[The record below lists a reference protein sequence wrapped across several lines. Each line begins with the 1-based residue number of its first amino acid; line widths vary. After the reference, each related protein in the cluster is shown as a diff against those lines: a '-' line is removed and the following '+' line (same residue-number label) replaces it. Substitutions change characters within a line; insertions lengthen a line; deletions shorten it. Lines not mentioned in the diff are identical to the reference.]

1 MGTATKVRDLTG
13 FRGDAALYK
22 LDPPHSSGEW
32 VIASAVDLDF
42 GGFSLEGYRTS
53 ETMVFP
59 ATEGGEIADWG
70 EIGFAPHKSH
80 ADALSDMDY
89 EVA

>member
-13 FRGDAALYK
+13 FRGNAALYK

-42 GGFSLEGYRTS
+42 GGFIVSDYRTS

-59 ATEGGEIADWG
+59 ATEDGEIADWG
-70 EIGFAPHKSH
+70 EIGFAAHKSH
-80 ADALSDMDY
+80 ADALSDRGY
-89 EVA
+89 EAA

>member
-1 MGTATKVRDLTG
+1 MGTATKVRSLTG

-22 LDPPHSSGEW
+22 LDPPHASGEW
-32 VIASAVDLDF
+32 VIVSAVDLDF
-42 GGFSLEGYRTS
+42 GGFIVAEHRTS

-59 ATEGGEIADWG
+59 ATEDGEIADWC
-70 EIGFAPHKSH
+70 EIGFAPKKSH

-89 EVA
+89 ELA